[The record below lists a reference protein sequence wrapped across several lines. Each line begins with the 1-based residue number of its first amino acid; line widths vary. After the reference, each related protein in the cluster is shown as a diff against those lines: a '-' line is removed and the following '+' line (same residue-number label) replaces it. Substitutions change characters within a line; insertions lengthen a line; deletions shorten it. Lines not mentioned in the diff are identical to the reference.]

1 MQERIIEIIVYL
13 VNEMR
18 NNKSLGEIDVKVLE
32 EGGYT
37 QAEISSAF
45 SWLFDKLAVS
55 NQVLSHVERQVERS
69 YRILH
74 EVEKMV
80 ITPEAQGY
88 LIQLRELGIL
98 DDVMLETAIDRA
110 MMSGYSKIGL
120 DETRIIVASLV
131 FEKDDQKRMGNRVIS
146 PSSDTIN

>member
-32 EGGYT
+32 EGGFT

-55 NQVLSHVERQVERS
+55 NQVLPHVDHQVNRS

-98 DDVMLETAIDRA
+98 DDVTLETVIDRA

-131 FEKDDQKRMGNRVIS
+131 FEKDDQKRIGNRVIS
-146 PSSDTIN
+146 ASSDTIN

>member
-18 NNKSLGEIDVKVLE
+18 NNKSLGEIDIKVLE

-74 EVEKMV
+74 EFEKMV

-98 DDVMLETAIDRA
+98 DDVMLETVIDRA

>member
-1 MQERIIEIIVYL
+1 MHERIIEIIVYL

-18 NNKSLGEIDVKVLE
+18 NNKALGEIDVKALE

-37 QAEISSAF
+37 QAEIGAAF
-45 SWLFDKLAVS
+45 SWLFEKLAVS
-55 NQVLSHVERQVERS
+55 DQIGPRVERQVERS

-74 EVEKMV
+74 DVERMI

-98 DDVMLETAIDRA
+98 NDAMVETVIDRA
-110 MMSGYSKIGL
+110 MMSGYMNIGL
-120 DETRIIVASLV
+120 EETRVIVASLV
-131 FEKDDQKRMGNRVIS
+131 FEKDELKKFGNRIVS
-146 PSSDTIN
+146 QSSDTIH

>member
-18 NNKSLGEIDVKVLE
+18 NNKPLGEIDVKVLE

-55 NQVLSHVERQVERS
+55 DQILPHVEHQVARS

-80 ITPEAQGY
+80 ITPQAQGY

-98 DDVMLETAIDRA
+98 NDGMLETVIDRA
-110 MMSGYSKIGL
+110 MVSGYTKIGL

-131 FEKDDQKRMGNRVIS
+131 FETDDQKKIGNRIIS
-146 PSSDTIN
+146 PSSDTIH

>member
-55 NQVLSHVERQVERS
+55 NQVLAHVERQVERS

-80 ITPEAQGY
+80 FTPEAQGY

-98 DDVMLETAIDRA
+98 DDVMLETVIDRA

>member
-18 NNKSLGEIDVKVLE
+18 NNKSLGEIDLKVLE

-45 SWLFDKLAVS
+45 SWLFDQLAVS
-55 NQVLSHVERQVERS
+55 NEILPYVERQVERS

-74 EVEKMV
+74 EVERMV
-80 ITPEAQGY
+80 IAPEAQGY
-88 LIQLRELGIL
+88 LIQLRELGIIS
-98 DDVMLETAIDRA
+98 DGMLEAVIDRA
-110 MMSGYSKIGL
+110 MMSGYTKIGL
-120 DETRIIVASLV
+120 EETRAIVASLV
-131 FEKDDQKRMGNRVIS
+131 FEKGDQKRIGNRMIS
-146 PSSDTIN
+146 PSSDTIH

>member
-32 EGGYT
+32 EGGFT
-37 QAEISSAF
+37 PAEIGVAF
-45 SWLFDKLAVS
+45 SWLFDRLAVNDEIVS
-55 NQVLSHVERQVERS
+55 QSSRGERS

-74 EVEKMV
+74 DVEKMV
-80 ITPEAQGY
+80 ISPEAQGY

-98 DDVMLETAIDRA
+98 SDAMVETVIDRA
-110 MMSGYSKIGL
+110 MISGYTSIGL
-120 DETRIIVASLV
+120 RETRIIVASLV
-131 FEKDDQKRMGNRVIS
+131 FEKEGVTRLGNRIIT
-146 PSSDTIN
+146 PSGDTIH

>member
-1 MQERIIEIIVYL
+1 MHERIIEIIVYL

-18 NNKSLGEIDVKVLE
+18 NNKALGEIDVKALE

-37 QAEISSAF
+37 LAEIGAAF
-45 SWLFDKLAVS
+45 SWLFEKLAVS
-55 NQVLSHVERQVERS
+55 DQIGPRVERQVERS

-74 EVEKMV
+74 DVERMI

-98 DDVMLETAIDRA
+98 NDAMVETVIDRA
-110 MMSGYSKIGL
+110 MMSGYTNIGL
-120 DETRIIVASLV
+120 EETRVIVASLV
-131 FEKDDQKRMGNRVIS
+131 FEKDELKKFGNRIVS
-146 PSSDTIN
+146 QSSDTIH

>member
-18 NNKSLGEIDVKVLE
+18 NNKSLGEIDLKVLE

-37 QAEISSAF
+37 QAEISSAY
-45 SWLFDKLAVS
+45 SWLFDQLAVS
-55 NQVLSHVERQVERS
+55 NEILPHIERQVGRS

-80 ITPEAQGY
+80 IAPEAQGY
-88 LIQLRELGIL
+88 LIQLRELGIIS
-98 DDVMLETAIDRA
+98 DGMLEAVIDRA
-110 MMSGYSKIGL
+110 MISGYTEIGL
-120 DETRIIVASLV
+120 EETRAIVASLV
-131 FEKDDQKRMGNRVIS
+131 FEKGDLKRIGNRTIS
-146 PSSDTIN
+146 PSSDTIH

>member
-18 NNKSLGEIDVKVLE
+18 NNRSLGEIDVKVLE

-45 SWLFDKLAVS
+45 SWLFDRLAVS
-55 NQVLSHVERQVERS
+55 DQILPHVERQIERS

-88 LIQLRELGIL
+88 LIQLRELGL
-98 DDVMLETAIDRA
+98 LNDAMLETIIDRA
-110 MMSGYSKIGL
+110 MMSGYTEIGL
-120 DETRIIVASLV
+120 NETRVIVASLV
-131 FEKDDQKRMGNRVIS
+131 FEKDDQKKIGNRIIS
-146 PSSDTIN
+146 PSSDTIH

>member
-1 MQERIIEIIVYL
+1 MQEKIIEIIVYL

-18 NNKSLGEIDVKVLE
+18 NNKALGDIDVKILE

-45 SWLFDKLAVS
+45 GWLFDKLAASDQMVP
-55 NQVLSHVERQVERS
+55 HVERQVEHS

-74 EVEKMV
+74 DVEKMV
-80 ITPEAQGY
+80 IAPEAQGY

-98 DDVMLETAIDRA
+98 SDAMLETVIDRA
-110 MMSGYSKIGL
+110 MMSGYTRIGL
-120 DETRIIVASLV
+120 EETRMIVASLV
-131 FEKDDQKRMGNRVIS
+131 FEKEDLKKIGNRLIS
-146 PSSDTIN
+146 PSSDTIH

>member
-18 NNKSLGEIDVKVLE
+18 NNKSPGEIDLKVLE
-32 EGGYT
+32 EVGYT
-37 QAEISSAF
+37 QAEITSAF
-45 SWLFDKLAVS
+45 SWLFDKLAAS
-55 NQVLSHVERQVERS
+55 DQGLPHLERQIERS
-69 YRILH
+69 YRVLH

-80 ITPEAQGY
+80 ISPEAQGY

-98 DDVMLETAIDRA
+98 NDATLETVIDRA
-110 MMSGYSKIGL
+110 MMSGSTKIGL
-120 DETRIIVASLV
+120 DETRFIVASLV
-131 FEKDDQKRMGNRVIS
+131 FEKDDRKRIGTRIIS

>member
-1 MQERIIEIIVYL
+1 MQDRVIEIIVYL

-18 NNKSLGEIDVKVLE
+18 NNKSLGDIDLKTLE

-45 SWLFDKLAVS
+45 SWLFDKLAVG
-55 NQVLSHVERQVERS
+55 NEILPHVEGPVDRS

-74 EVEKMV
+74 EVERMV

-98 DDVMLETAIDRA
+98 DDRMVEAVIDRA
-110 MMSGYSKIGL
+110 MMSGYTRIGL
-120 DETRIIVASLV
+120 EETRVIVASLV
-131 FEKDDQKRMGNRVIS
+131 FEKGDQKKMGNRMIS
-146 PSSDTIN
+146 PSSDTIH

>member
-1 MQERIIEIIVYL
+1 MHERIIEIIVYL

-18 NNKSLGEIDVKVLE
+18 NNKALGEIDVKALE

-37 QAEISSAF
+37 QAEIGAAF
-45 SWLFDKLAVS
+45 SWLFEKLAVS
-55 NQVLSHVERQVERS
+55 DQIGPRVERQVERS

-74 EVEKMV
+74 DVERMI

-98 DDVMLETAIDRA
+98 NDAMVETVIDRA
-110 MMSGYSKIGL
+110 MMSGYTNIGL
-120 DETRIIVASLV
+120 EETRVIVASLV
-131 FEKDDQKRMGNRVIS
+131 FEKDELKKFGNRIVS
-146 PSSDTIN
+146 QSSDTIH

>member
-18 NNKSLGEIDVKVLE
+18 NNKSLGEIDLKVLE

-37 QAEISSAF
+37 QAEISSAY
-45 SWLFDKLAVS
+45 SWLFDQLAVS
-55 NQVLSHVERQVERS
+55 NEILPHIERQVGRS

-80 ITPEAQGY
+80 IAPEAQGY
-88 LIQLRELGIL
+88 LIQLRELGIIS
-98 DDVMLETAIDRA
+98 DGMLEAVIDRA
-110 MMSGYSKIGL
+110 MISGYTTIGL
-120 DETRIIVASLV
+120 EETRAIVASLV
-131 FEKDDQKRMGNRVIS
+131 FEKGDLKRIGNRTIS
-146 PSSDTIN
+146 PSSDTIH

>member
-1 MQERIIEIIVYL
+1 MHERIVEIIVYL

-18 NNKSLGEIDVKVLE
+18 NNKALGEIDVKALE

-37 QAEISSAF
+37 QAEIGAAF
-45 SWLFDKLAVS
+45 SWLFEKLAVS
-55 NQVLSHVERQVERS
+55 DQIGPRVERQVERS

-74 EVEKMV
+74 DVERMI

-98 DDVMLETAIDRA
+98 NDAMVETVIDRA
-110 MMSGYSKIGL
+110 MMSGYMNIGL
-120 DETRIIVASLV
+120 EETRVIVASLV
-131 FEKDDQKRMGNRVIS
+131 FEKDELKKFGNRIVS
-146 PSSDTIN
+146 QSSDTIH